1 MPPIKLGASK
11 WRFEGAVGFVG
22 TVLEE
27 MTDVAAGVVSVGWV
41 VEGVVVGENVGLV
54 VLVVGVETEEPKIT
68 LQDFSYNQE

>member
-27 MTDVAAGVVSVGWV
+27 MSDVVAGVVSVDWAVDG
-41 VEGVVVGENVGLV
+41 GVVVGGAVGLA
-54 VLVVGVETEEPKIT
+54 VLVVGVETAEPKIT
-68 LQDFSYNQE
+68 TL